1 MCLGQ
6 KAILSKDAV
15 SLPIH
20 IEIAF
25 GIQNYVKLSNIC
37 LYHTNFK
44 FDDSNE
50 KFYITYFFQNGML
63 ELIWTFKY
71 LVPMALRIL
80 HSFNL
85 IDIEVHRLIYIYIY
99 IYIPTLWL

>member
-25 GIQNYVKLSNIC
+25 GIQKA
-37 LYHTNFK
+37 T
-44 FDDSNE
+44 
-50 KFYITYFFQNGML
+50 
-63 ELIWTFKY
+63 
-71 LVPMALRIL
+71 
-80 HSFNL
+80 
-85 IDIEVHRLIYIYIY
+85 
-99 IYIPTLWL
+99 

>member
-25 GIQNYVKLSNIC
+25 GIQNSTKFSNIY
-37 LYHTNFK
+37 LYHTNFE
-44 FDDSNE
+44 FDV
-50 KFYITYFFQNGML
+50 FYQ
-63 ELIWTFKY
+63 
-71 LVPMALRIL
+71 
-80 HSFNL
+80 
-85 IDIEVHRLIYIYIY
+85 
-99 IYIPTLWL
+99 

>member
-25 GIQNYVKLSNIC
+25 GIQNYVKLSNIY
-37 LYHTNFK
+37 LYNKTWEIWCFLYIQYNF
-44 FDDSNE
+44 
-50 KFYITYFFQNGML
+50 Q
-63 ELIWTFKY
+63 
-71 LVPMALRIL
+71 
-80 HSFNL
+80 FNNL
-85 IDIEVHRLIYIYIY
+85 AIY
-99 IYIPTLWL
+99 

>member
-25 GIQNYVKLSNIC
+25 GIQNYVKLSNIY
-37 LYHTNFK
+37 LYNT
-44 FDDSNE
+44 
-50 KFYITYFFQNGML
+50 
-63 ELIWTFKY
+63 
-71 LVPMALRIL
+71 
-80 HSFNL
+80 
-85 IDIEVHRLIYIYIY
+85 IYEISSINRV
-99 IYIPTLWL
+99 